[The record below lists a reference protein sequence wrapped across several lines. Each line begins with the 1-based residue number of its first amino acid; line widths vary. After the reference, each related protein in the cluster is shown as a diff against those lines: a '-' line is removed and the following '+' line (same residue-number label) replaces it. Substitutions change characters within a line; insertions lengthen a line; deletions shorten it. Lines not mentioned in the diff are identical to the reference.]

1 MILQSMNSV
10 KQFNIIIKS
19 FTLRYVKEINN
30 NNDISVKKIT
40 NDIFHFIDTYQYID
54 DVIEDVI
61 NIILNSGDITIDRFI
76 SDINHSYK
84 HGKLIP
90 INDRKE
96 LIKFFKYRMANR
108 VIITQPLMFFMS
120 WSSTIS
126 GREYYSKLN
135 TKVNDILSNNIDY
148 LNTINKIIHNM

>member
-1 MILQSMNSV
+1 MISHRMNNI

-19 FTLRYVKEINN
+19 FTFRYVKENN
-30 NNDISVKKIT
+30 NISVKKIT

-61 NIILNSGDITIDRFI
+61 NIILNTGNITIDRFI

-84 HGKLIP
+84 GGKLIP

-96 LIKFFKYRMANR
+96 LIKFFKYRMVNR
-108 VIITQPLMFFMS
+108 LIITQPLMFLMS

-126 GREYYSKLN
+126 GREYYANLN

-148 LNTINKIIHNM
+148 LNTITKIIHNI